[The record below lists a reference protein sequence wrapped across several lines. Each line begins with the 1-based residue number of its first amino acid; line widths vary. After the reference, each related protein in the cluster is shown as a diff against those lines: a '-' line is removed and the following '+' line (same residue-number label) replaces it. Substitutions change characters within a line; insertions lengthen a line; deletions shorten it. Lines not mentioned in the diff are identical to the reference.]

1 MRTIRDVLIAEGF
14 KETQIDDSIVP
25 ENYHYYD
32 VDCCEGIYK
41 SILSFM
47 KTDFD
52 DWFTLSM
59 FATYPGMF
67 MSSGVVDDLLAIKT
81 YFNSDM
87 WSTYIQYEFSETGT
101 SSVFELMDTLL
112 VGGFEAEMENV
123 CEEVKTFWEK
133 DYGSL
138 D

>member
-14 KETQIDDSIVP
+14 NETRIADAILP

-32 VDCCEGIYK
+32 LDCCEEIYK

-52 DWFTLSM
+52 DWFILAM
-59 FATYPGMF
+59 FSAYPGMF

-101 SSVFELMDTLL
+101 SSAFELMDSLL
-112 VGGFEAEMENV
+112 VGVFEAEMEKV
-123 CEEVKTFWEK
+123 CETIKTFWEK